1 MKSLL
6 SAQNLTKRFG
16 GLAAVNDVSLDLLRN
31 HIHAVIGPNG
41 AGKSTLTNLL
51 SGDLPPT
58 SGTVQLGGQDVTGWN
73 PEKISR
79 QGLGRS
85 YQKTNIFLPF
95 TVWENVRLAA
105 QSRQPHAARWLSRAT
120 DFAALNAR
128 ATRAIELS
136 GLENRKTAIA
146 GTISHGE
153 QRQLEIAM
161 TLATEPQV
169 LLLDEPLA
177 GMGVAEAERM
187 VALLLDA
194 QERPRHPAGRT
205 RHGRGLHAGRPA
217 DRDGQRQGDR
227 QRHTRRHPRRRR
239 RAGRLSGRGTLM
251 AELLIDAKGIH
262 TYYGASHILRGID
275 FSVARG
281 ETIGLM
287 GRNGMGKSTLLKSI
301 MGLVRPRSG
310 SVAITGQDMLGRA
323 PYEISRL
330 GIAYV
335 PEGRGI
341 FGNLSVVENLKMAA
355 RAGTRGQ
362 RDWTYERV
370 LETFPRLQER
380 LGHGG
385 QQLSGGE
392 QQMLTIGRALMT
404 NPDVLILDE
413 ATEGLAPLIARE
425 IWRICGVIRETGIS
439 SVIVDKN
446 WKHVTQI
453 TDRNIILVKGEV
465 VFEGSS
471 AELHARPEL
480 LTQYLGV

>member
-1 MKSLL
+1 MS
-6 SAQNLTKRFG
+6 
-16 GLAAVNDVSLDLLRN
+16 D
-31 HIHAVIGPNG
+31 
-41 AGKSTLTNLL
+41 
-51 SGDLPPT
+51 
-58 SGTVQLGGQDVTGWN
+58 
-73 PEKISR
+73 
-79 QGLGRS
+79 
-85 YQKTNIFLPF
+85 
-95 TVWENVRLAA
+95 
-105 QSRQPHAARWLSRAT
+105 
-120 DFAALNAR
+120 
-128 ATRAIELS
+128 
-136 GLENRKTAIA
+136 
-146 GTISHGE
+146 
-153 QRQLEIAM
+153 
-161 TLATEPQV
+161 
-169 LLLDEPLA
+169 
-177 GMGVAEAERM
+177 
-187 VALLLDA
+187 
-194 QERPRHPAGRT
+194 
-205 RHGRGLHAGRPA
+205 
-217 DRDGQRQGDR
+217 
-227 QRHTRRHPRRRR
+227 
-239 RAGRLSGRGTLM
+239 
-251 AELLIDAKGIH
+251 LLIDAKGIH

-301 MGLVRPRSG
+301 MGLVKPRSG
-310 SVAITGQDMLGRA
+310 SLAIMGRPMMGRA
-323 PYEISRL
+323 PYEISQR

-362 RDWTYERV
+362 REWTYDRV
-370 LETFPRLQER
+370 LETFPRLKER

-425 IWRICGVIRETGIS
+425 IWRICGVIRESGIS

-471 AELHARPEL
+471 ADLHARPEL